1 MNFLASHLIT
11 VKVKLFE
18 YIAVCFSFFIYSAC
32 IWLYAR
38 YYAVLAMCVK
48 PSKDTLNKVMTEHG
62 PSERSSPLKI
72 KLLIKRRS
80 LSTRA
85 LHITKEEDPSQSQC
99 PVFFRSVKQ
108 YGVFDNVIS

>member
-1 MNFLASHLIT
+1 M
-11 VKVKLFE
+11 
-18 YIAVCFSFFIYSAC
+18 
-32 IWLYAR
+32 LYAR

-48 PSKDTLNKVMTEHG
+48 PPKDILNYDYMLTERG
-62 PSERSSPLKI
+62 PSGRSSTLKG

-80 LSTRA
+80 LFTRA

-108 YGVFDNVIS
+108 YGVFDNQCD